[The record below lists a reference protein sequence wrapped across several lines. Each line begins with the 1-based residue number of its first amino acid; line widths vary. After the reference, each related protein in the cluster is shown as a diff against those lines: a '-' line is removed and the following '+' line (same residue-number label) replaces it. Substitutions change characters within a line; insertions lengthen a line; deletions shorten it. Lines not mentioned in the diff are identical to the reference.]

1 MSDAAPV
8 LGTVVISKAG
18 RDAGRYF
25 VILDIVDDAH
35 VLICDGDL
43 RKVQKPKKKKLKHLE
58 VRPVV
63 VPMVTLAASEGRKP
77 YDFEIRQHLQALG
90 YNVKEKAF

>member
-1 MSDAAPV
+1 MNDAMPV

-25 VILDIVDDAH
+25 VILDIADDAH
-35 VLICDGDL
+35 VYICDGDL
-43 RKVQKPKKKKLKHLE
+43 RKVQKPKKKKLKHL
-58 VRPVV
+58 
-63 VPMVTLAASEGRKP
+63 
-77 YDFEIRQHLQALG
+77 QALG